1 MYPITKY
8 ALAAVAAVTLTL
20 WQAAALGGS
29 LSGAADKTQQIT
41 VRYADLDLNQ
51 PQDVKVLYQRIKVAA
66 TLSCGERELVGS
78 HLPLPS
84 WQHCVTG
91 AVDSAVARLDRPAL
105 SAYHRAHTVEAA
117 GRG

>member
-8 ALAAVAAVTLTL
+8 ALAAAAAVTLTL

-29 LSGAADKTQQIT
+29 LSGSSESTQQIT
-41 VRYADLDLNQ
+41 VRYADLDLAQ
-51 PQDVKVLYQRIKVAA
+51 PQDVKVLYHRIKLAA
-66 TLSCGERELVGS
+66 GLACGEREVTGS

-84 WQHCVTG
+84 WERCVSL
-91 AVDSAVARLDRPAL
+91 AVDSAVVRLDRPAL
-105 SAYHRAHTVEAA
+105 NAYHRAHTAEVA